1 MMKKETWK
9 KKVKRRRQKDKNI
22 EDIKEK
28 VREEKGRTKEGT
40 EGKEKIEGKVTNREE
55 RGNRKE

>member
-1 MMKKETWK
+1 M
-9 KKVKRRRQKDKNI
+9 KRRRQKDKNV

-40 EGKEKIEGKVTNREE
+40 EGKEKKR
-55 RGNRKE
+55 RKSDE